1 MILTWSL
8 GHLLFYD
15 VSINWLNLN
24 KGFASWAKFKIEFK
38 CAAFKAHA
46 MWQLCAAMM
55 SWVGCYFTNRLS
67 ATRYMKVKR
76 MGITEIL

>member
-24 KGFASWAKFKIEFK
+24 KGFASWAKLKIELN

-46 MWQLCAAMM
+46 LDDCNVTIMCRNDEL
-55 SWVGCYFTNRLS
+55 SWTVS
-67 ATRYMKVKR
+67 
-76 MGITEIL
+76 